1 MLAPELHSSPS
12 LSVIL
17 SASLGTKNLLYLWPA
32 AQDLYV
38 LASRMDITSF
48 LNKEPSVLDLY
59 TFSIR
64 FKRAQTELKV

>member
-1 MLAPELHSSPS
+1 M
-12 LSVIL
+12 
-17 SASLGTKNLLYLWPA
+17 

-48 LNKEPSVLDLY
+48 FNKEPSVLDLY

-64 FKRAQTELKV
+64 FKRAQIELKV